1 MGLDRKLQLDLLTKI
16 AECYPFAWDDYE
28 RNTESDEYHKCAI
41 NLHYLSGHG
50 LVTEKS
56 TSAKPSMTGD
66 GGGHVFIMSPT
77 ITEKGLDFLQDDGG
91 LSAILNVVTVRFEA
105 ETLKAILVNK
115 INQSDLNQEQK
126 QSMTLALEELP
137 AESIKHLTMKLLDK
151 GLEELPAAMTLIGT
165 YLGLS

>member
-1 MGLDRKLQLDLLTKI
+1 MVLDRKLQLELLTKI

-41 NLHYLSGHG
+41 NLHYLAGHG

-66 GGGHVFIMSPT
+66 GGGRLFIMSPT

-91 LSAILNVVTVRFEA
+91 LSAILGVVTVRFEA
-105 ETLKAILVNK
+105 DTIRTILQLKVD
-115 INQSDLNQEQK
+115 QSDLSPVDKQK
-126 QSMTLALEELP
+126 LRSVLQELP
-137 AESIKHLTMKLLDK
+137 AENIKHLSTKIVDMGWDSLGSL
-151 GLEELPAAMTLIGT
+151 MSLIQ
-165 YLGLS
+165 SSVF